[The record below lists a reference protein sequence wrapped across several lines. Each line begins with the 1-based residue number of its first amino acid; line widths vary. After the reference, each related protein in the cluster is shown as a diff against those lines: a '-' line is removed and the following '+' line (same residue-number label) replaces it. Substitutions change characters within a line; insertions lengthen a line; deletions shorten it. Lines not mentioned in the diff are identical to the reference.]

1 MSEFLSQDDIN
12 ALLEGGFGDDD
23 AGGSSGDTEFLKD
36 ASNEFSEQ
44 VEAALKPLTSREVM
58 VAPSEKFVGDE
69 DMVIS
74 HLGDEE
80 YLIIPMPISGDID
93 GTLTVT
99 ILKSKAA
106 ILYDLMLLGDGSSPY
121 SDEVIDGVSEMFSSV
136 SGGYCSFLREKISGS
151 ASSEGIVVKDNDGVS
166 ILISEECQVL
176 DIAITD
182 VDPFPV
188 IVSYDDPLV
197 ASLRPHYEAA
207 AEEPSGGMT
216 LDDDNLLSQDEIDSI
231 TAAADD
237 IAAVAAAPV
246 APQAPMAAMSAAPGF
261 TSAHA
266 PQGSVDMLLD
276 IDLDVS
282 IELGRTDI
290 SIKRVLELAP
300 GALVELDRLAGEP
313 VDLLVNNKV
322 VAKGEVVVVDE
333 SFGVRI
339 ISLVSPEERIKS
351 LR

>member
-12 ALLEGGFGDDD
+12 ALLEGGFGGDDD
-23 AGGSSGDTEFLKD
+23 SSGAVSEDTDFLKD
-36 ASNEFSEQ
+36 ASSDFSEQ
-44 VEAALKPLTSREVM
+44 VEAALKPLTSRDVM
-58 VAPSEKFVGDE
+58 VAPSDKFVGDE

-80 YLIIPMPISGDID
+80 YLIIPMPISGDVE
-93 GTLTVT
+93 GTLTIT
-99 ILKSKAA
+99 ILKTKAA

-121 SDEVIDGVSEMFSSV
+121 SDEVIDGISEMFSSV
-136 SGGYCSFLREKISGS
+136 SSGYCSFLREKTSAS
-151 ASSEGIVVKDNDGVS
+151 ASSEGIAVKDNDGVS

-188 IVSYDDPLV
+188 IISYDDPLV
-197 ASLRPHYEAA
+197 ASLRPHYVTTV
-207 AEEPSGGMT
+207 EPSGGVDF
-216 LDDDNLLSQDEIDSI
+216 DDDNLLSQDEIDSI

-237 IAAVAAAPV
+237 IAAVTASAP
-246 APQAPMAAMSAAPGF
+246 APMAAPAAAPGF